1 MTMDKTEILI
11 DYRAAR
17 NKKNQIGILAQLNQ
31 CSCTEI
37 AKIVNAAGEPL
48 PEPYRKALGQTGPAL
63 TRGGDKRSG
72 KGEEKDRKP
81 EKDQKPTDPNP
92 VPETKPEAPKDRPGS
107 ALVTRGDLEELL
119 GAALTPEPTVSREE
133 YRLLYEQVA
142 GLTETM
148 GRLATGLGQ
157 LEQER
162 RTVRG
167 STGFTLDGIK
177 TAAFDLIS
185 EEVAGRG
192 CDEDRLGRVMIALAA
207 YRSLIGRLGGEEE
220 LP

>member
-1 MTMDKTEILI
+1 MTMDRHEILV
-11 DYRAAR
+11 DYKAAK
-17 NKKNQIGILAQLNQ
+17 NKKNQISVLAQLNA
-31 CSCTEI
+31 CTTTRI
-37 AKIVNAAGEPL
+37 ARIIAEAGEPL

-81 EKDQKPTDPNP
+81 EKDQKPADPNP

-107 ALVTRGDLEELL
+107 ALVTRDDLEEML

-142 GLTETM
+142 GLTETA
-148 GRLATGLGQ
+148 GRLATALGQ
-157 LEQER
+157 LEQEK
-162 RTVRG
+162 RTVRA
-167 STGFTLDGIK
+167 SGFTPDHIK

-185 EEVAGRG
+185 EEVAGKG
-192 CDEDRLGRVMIALAA
+192 GDEDRLGRVVIALAA
-207 YRSLIGRLGGEEE
+207 YRSLIARLTGGEEE